1 MLVPSDVVESLR
13 RAEACFWSNQD
24 FSPWG
29 EDPADLEPKILA
41 AEDRLR
47 RAVPLLARMFPQTAG
62 TDQPLRSP
70 LLTVGRLR
78 ASFGLTDADG
88 QWLIKA
94 DHQLPVA
101 GSIKARGGFHE
112 VIALAERLCIANGLL
127 TEGDNLSRMMD
138 APARALFARHCVAVG
153 STGNLGMSIGLAANA
168 LGFRAEVHMSHDA
181 KAWKKDRLRRQ
192 GVNVIEHQGDY
203 ASAVAAGRAIADLDP
218 QIHFVDDEHSV
229 DLFAG
234 YAAAASEVRSQFE
247 EAGIVVDEDHPL
259 FVYIPCGV
267 GGAPGGIT
275 YGLKRQFGDH
285 VHCFFAEPV
294 QAPCMLVQM
303 LAGPDRPMSVYEMGL
318 NNRTIADGLAV
329 GQASP
334 LVAPLMSTRLDGI
347 YTVSDTQL
355 MALVQRVHA
364 SETLKIEPSAAAGVA
379 GPLWIARTQQARSY
393 LERTGLKDKL
403 PGATHLI
410 WTTGGSLLPD
420 DEFDALLRAE
430 AVDLSSFPA

>member
-1 MLVPSDVVESLR
+1 MLVPHDVVEPLR
-13 RAEACFWSNQD
+13 RGEACFWSNQD
-24 FSPWG
+24 FRSWAD
-29 EDPADLEPKILA
+29 DPADLETQALA

-70 LLTVGRLR
+70 LLAANRLR
-78 ASFGLTDADG
+78 ASFGLTAANG
-88 QWLIKA
+88 RWLIKA

-112 VIALAERLCIANGLL
+112 VIALAERLCIAQGLL
-127 TEGDNLSRMMD
+127 DEGDDLARMAD
-138 APARALFARHCVAVG
+138 EPARALFARHCVAVG

-181 KAWKKDRLRRQ
+181 KAWKKDRLRRH
-192 GVNVIEHQGDY
+192 GVTVIEHQGDY
-203 ASAVAAGRAIADLDP
+203 ASAVAAGRAGAEKDP
-218 QIHFVDDEHSV
+218 LVHFVDDEHSV

-234 YAAAASEVRSQFE
+234 YAAAASEIRSQFE
-247 EAGIVVDEDHPL
+247 EAGVIVDADHPL
-259 FVYIPCGV
+259 FVYLPCGV

-275 YGLKRQFGDH
+275 YGLKRQFGEH

-303 LAGPDRPMSVYEMGL
+303 LAGPDRPMSVYELGL

-334 LVAPLMSTRLDGI
+334 LVAPLMATRLDGI
-347 YTVSDTQL
+347 YTVSDMQL
-355 MALVQRVHA
+355 VSLVQRVHA
-364 SETLKIEPSAAAGVA
+364 SEVLKIEPSAAAGVA
-379 GPLWIARTQQARSY
+379 GPLWISLRPEARPY
-393 LERTGLKDKL
+393 LERAGLNDAL
-403 PGATHLI
+403 PRSTHII

-420 DEFDALLRAE
+420 EEFE
-430 AVDLSSFPA
+430 AILAAQGADLSSFPG